1 MRPHFRHGT
10 CSAAGMENLT
20 QKVLQYQRTRQGL
33 REIVE
38 EIAPRV
44 YQFPRRTMGWD
55 EDACGEFYVFI
66 HPRIIRLLERFR
78 DQGKP
83 FESYLWA
90 VLNWQ
95 LRNFARDRNRE
106 ERRWKVSLRIEPG
119 AAASADDQQCLA
131 GGPMLDALCTSADLA
146 RCIRSSADRRNFL
159 FLVLK
164 CSRLIDDAHAPTL
177 ARIAGVS
184 SETLLALV
192 TTLADMRDARERRFE
207 MFRGRRN
214 RAFAAIQLLETE
226 LKEEVDTGR
235 RVATETALS
244 RMRRRMHLA
253 MLRMSRVGLSPTNLE
268 ISKVLGVPKGTVDS
282 GLYWLKRKLAP
293 VYDPDNLRSA

>member
-1 MRPHFRHGT
+1 
-10 CSAAGMENLT
+10 MENLT

-66 HPRIIRLLERFR
+66 HPRIIRLLDRFR

-95 LRNFARDRNRE
+95 LRNFARDRNRD

-119 AAASADDQQCLA
+119 AGVSTEDQQ
-131 GGPMLDALCTSADLA
+131 GFDALCTSADLA
-146 RCIRSSADRRNFL
+146 RCVRSSADRRNFL

-164 CSRLIDDAHAPTL
+164 CSRLIDSEHAP
-177 ARIAGVS
+177 AFSRIAGVTT
-184 SETLLALV
+184 ETLLALV
-192 TTLADMRDARERRFE
+192 TTLADMRGARENRFE

-214 RAFAAIQLLETE
+214 KAFAAIRLLETE
-226 LKEEVDTGR
+226 LKDEVDAGR
-235 RVATETALS
+235 RTATEAALS
-244 RMRRRMHLA
+244 RMRRKMHSA
-253 MLRMSRVGLSPTNLE
+253 MQRMSRVGLSPTNLE
-268 ISKVLGVPKGTVDS
+268 ISKVLSVPKGTVDS